1 MPSIRLRASQKSQ
14 LISRMVYILGAFGR
28 IMRPSHLR
36 NTFLALLSI
45 FLFSCAAKKA
55 PERLTVIAPTNFSG
69 TVEITAC
76 DAKALPDRI
85 TIDGAGHGRTS
96 ICSASPDLKIV
107 VMRGGQSVELPAT
120 IGKTGDNY
128 VVRIRAEFKPS
139 ATAQQ

>member
-1 MPSIRLRASQKSQ
+1 
-14 LISRMVYILGAFGR
+14 MVYILGAFGR

-55 PERLTVIAPTNFSG
+55 PERLTVIAPANFSG
-69 TVEITAC
+69 TIAITAC
-76 DAKALPDRI
+76 DAKALPERI
-85 TIDGAGHGRTS
+85 TIDGGGHGTTS

-107 VMRGGQSVELPAT
+107 VIRGGQSVELPAT

-128 VVRIRAEFKPS
+128 VVSIRAEFKPS
-139 ATAQQ
+139 AAAQQ